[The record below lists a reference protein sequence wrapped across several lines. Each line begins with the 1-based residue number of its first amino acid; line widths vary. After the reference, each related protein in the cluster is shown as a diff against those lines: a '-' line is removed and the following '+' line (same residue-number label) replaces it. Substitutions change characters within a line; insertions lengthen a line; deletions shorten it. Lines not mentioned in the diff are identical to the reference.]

1 MKLNSKS
8 QDGAGADS
16 EQKDEDIFVSQ
27 HSRKLHVGSRISC
40 LLLGH
45 KIVNKQCLR
54 CKQKFGV
61 PKMDNP
67 PAPPKKITCPS

>member
-1 MKLNSKS
+1 MKHNSKS
-8 QDGAGADS
+8 QAGTEADS
-16 EQKDEDIFVSQ
+16 EQKDENIFVSQ

-45 KIVNKQCLR
+45 KIVNKKCLR

-61 PKMDNP
+61 PKMENP
-67 PAPPKKITCPS
+67 PPPPKKIIYPF